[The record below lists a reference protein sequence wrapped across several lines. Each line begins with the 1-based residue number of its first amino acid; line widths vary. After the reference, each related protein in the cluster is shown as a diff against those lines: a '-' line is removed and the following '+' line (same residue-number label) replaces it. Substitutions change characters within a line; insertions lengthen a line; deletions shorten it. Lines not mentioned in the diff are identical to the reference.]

1 MIQHKHQYLLKATLA
16 GFLVVAAGQ
25 SAAYAQSS
33 SAPADNSAQNVQ
45 DRNHQT
51 LTPVDQSNKP
61 EDLAISRQIRSSL
74 VKDRDLSTDA
84 KNIKIITID
93 RTVTLR
99 GVVETDSERTSVEAR
114 AAHVAG
120 AANVHNELVVAGQ

>member
-1 MIQHKHQYLLKATLA
+1 MIHQKHHYLLSATLA
-16 GFLVVAAGQ
+16 GLLVVAGG
-25 SAAYAQSS
+25 SAVYAQSS
-33 SAPADNSAQNVQ
+33 SAPADNSAQNAQ

-61 EDLAISRQIRSSL
+61 EDLAISRQIRRSI
-74 VKDRDLSTDA
+74 VKDRDLSSDA

-99 GVVETDSERTSVEAR
+99 GVVKTDSERTSVEAR
-114 AAHVAG
+114 AADVAG
-120 AANVHNELVVAGQ
+120 AANVHNELEVAGQ